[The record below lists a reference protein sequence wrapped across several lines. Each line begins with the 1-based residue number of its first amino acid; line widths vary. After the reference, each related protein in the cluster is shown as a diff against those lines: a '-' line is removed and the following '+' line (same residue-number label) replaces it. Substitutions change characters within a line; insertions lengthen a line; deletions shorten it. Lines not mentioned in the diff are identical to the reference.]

1 MEPATQ
7 RRRNGYFWAGLL
19 VLLAGLLSNILFFVN
34 VPGQQFAPWLN
45 LLLFVLA
52 VVFFVMGLQRATTQ
66 PAVYR
71 GKIAGWIFTVLS
83 VLLLAFAGFG
93 FYQSRHMPAVS
104 AATPQVGQKAPDF
117 TLADT
122 SSQPVSLTQL
132 LNGSGASSAAR
143 PKAVLLIFYRG
154 YW

>member
-1 MEPATQ
+1 METSTQ

-19 VLLAGLLSNILFFVN
+19 ALLAGLLSNALFFVSI
-34 VPGQQFAPWLN
+34 PGQQFAGWLN

-52 VVFFVMGLQRATTQ
+52 VVFFVMGLRRAMVQ

-83 VLLLAFAGFG
+83 VLLLGFAVFG
-93 FYQSRHMPAVS
+93 FYASRHIPAVS
-104 AATPQVGQKAPDF
+104 AATPHVGQKVPDF
-117 TLADT
+117 TLSDT
-122 SSQPVSLTQL
+122 SNQPVSLTQL
-132 LNGSGASSAAR
+132 LGPSGTSAA
-143 PKAVLLIFYRG
+143 PKSILLIFYRG